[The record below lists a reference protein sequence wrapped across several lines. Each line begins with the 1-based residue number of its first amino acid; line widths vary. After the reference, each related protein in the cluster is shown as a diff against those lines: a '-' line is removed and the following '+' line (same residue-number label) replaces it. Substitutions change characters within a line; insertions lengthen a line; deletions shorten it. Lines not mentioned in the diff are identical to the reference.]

1 MKLFKN
7 ASVMIVAIMFFYSSI
22 SAQEATT
29 IGDVEMPAIESS
41 DAFNK
46 MRNKLGKWQGEMTQ
60 GLTGETFNVSYE
72 WRITSGGNTIT
83 ETIIEDG
90 VEMLT
95 TYNDDNGQLVVK
107 HYCALGTEPVFMVTQ
122 STDNVIAISFDKSRS
137 NLQSDQHD
145 FVESMKWTTDSM
157 NSNVMVFE
165 NVVIQNGER
174 SNNRAVLRK
183 L

>member
-1 MKLFKN
+1 MQILKQ
-7 ASVMIVAIMFFYSSI
+7 ASVVTVAIMFFYSSI
-22 SAQEATT
+22 NAQEATT

-41 DAFNK
+41 DAFNE

-60 GLTGETFNVSYE
+60 ELTGEAFNVSYE

-95 TYNDDNGQLVVK
+95 TYNDDNGKLVVK

-122 STDNVIAISFDKSRS
+122 ATDNVIAISFDESRS
-137 NLQSDQHD
+137 DLQAEHHN

-157 NSNVMVFE
+157 NPNVMVFE
-165 NVVIQNGER
+165 NVVILDGER
-174 SNNRAVLRK
+174 TNNRAVLSK

>member
-1 MKLFKN
+1 
-7 ASVMIVAIMFFYSSI
+7 
-22 SAQEATT
+22 
-29 IGDVEMPAIESS
+29 
-41 DAFNK
+41 
-46 MRNKLGKWQGEMTQ
+46 
-60 GLTGETFNVSYE
+60 
-72 WRITSGGNTIT
+72 
-83 ETIIEDG
+83 
-90 VEMLT
+90 
-95 TYNDDNGQLVVK
+95 LVVK

-145 FVESMKWTTDSM
+145 FVESMKWTTDST

>member
-1 MKLFKN
+1 MQIFKQ
-7 ASVMIVAIMFFYSSI
+7 ASVVTVAIMFFYSSI
-22 SAQEATT
+22 NAQEATT

-41 DAFNK
+41 DAFNE

-60 GLTGETFNVSYE
+60 ELTGETFNVSYE

-95 TYNDDNGQLVVK
+95 TYNDDNGKLVVK

-122 STDNVIAISFDKSRS
+122 ATDNVIAISFDESRS
-137 NLQSDQHD
+137 DLQAEHHN

-157 NSNVMVFE
+157 NPNVMVFE
-165 NVVIQNGER
+165 NVVILDGER
-174 SNNRAVLRK
+174 TNNRAVLSK

>member
-1 MKLFKN
+1 MKLFKHVF
-7 ASVMIVAIMFFYSSI
+7 VMTVGIMFLYSSI
-22 SAQEATT
+22 NAQEATI

-46 MRNKLGKWQGEMTQ
+46 MRNKLGKWKGEMTQ

-122 STDNVIAISFDKSRS
+122 ATDNVIAISFDESRS
-137 NLQSDQHD
+137 DLQADHHN
-145 FVESMKWTTDSM
+145 FVESMKWTTDST

-165 NVVIQNGER
+165 NVIIQDGER
-174 SNNRAVLRK
+174 SNNRAVLSK

>member
-72 WRITSGGNTIT
+72 WRITSGWNTIT
-83 ETIIEDG
+83 ETII
-90 VEMLT
+90 
-95 TYNDDNGQLVVK
+95 
-107 HYCALGTEPVFMVTQ
+107 
-122 STDNVIAISFDKSRS
+122 
-137 NLQSDQHD
+137 
-145 FVESMKWTTDSM
+145 
-157 NSNVMVFE
+157 
-165 NVVIQNGER
+165 
-174 SNNRAVLRK
+174 
-183 L
+183 

>member
-1 MKLFKN
+1 MKLFKH
-7 ASVMIVAIMFFYSSI
+7 ASVMALAIMPFYSVI
-22 SAQEATT
+22 SAQGATT
-29 IGDVEMPAIESS
+29 IGAVEMPAIESS
-41 DAFNK
+41 NAFNK

-60 GLTGETFNVSYE
+60 ELTGETFNVSYE
-72 WRITSGGNTIT
+72 WKITSGGNTIT

-122 STDNVIAISFDKSRS
+122 ATDNVIAISFDESRS
-137 NLQSDQHD
+137 DLQADHHN
-145 FVESMKWTTDSM
+145 FVESMKWTTDSA
-157 NSNVMVFE
+157 NPGVMVFE
-165 NVVIQNGER
+165 NVVIQDGER
-174 SNNRAVLRK
+174 SNNRAVLSK

>member
-1 MKLFKN
+1 MQIFKQ
-7 ASVMIVAIMFFYSSI
+7 ASVVTVAIMFFYSSI
-22 SAQEATT
+22 NAQEATT
-29 IGDVEMPAIESS
+29 IGDVEMPAIEGS
-41 DAFNK
+41 DAFNE

-60 GLTGETFNVSYE
+60 ELTGETFNVSYE

-95 TYNDDNGQLVVK
+95 TYNDDNGKLVVK

-122 STDNVIAISFDKSRS
+122 ATDDVIAISFDESRS
-137 NLQSDQHD
+137 DLQAEHHN

-157 NSNVMVFE
+157 NPNVMVFE
-165 NVVIQNGER
+165 NVVILDGER
-174 SNNRAVLRK
+174 TNNRAVLSK

>member
-1 MKLFKN
+1 MKLFKHVL
-7 ASVMIVAIMFFYSSI
+7 VMTVGIMFLYSSI
-22 SAQEATT
+22 NAQEATI

-122 STDNVIAISFDKSRS
+122 ATDNMIAISFDESRS
-137 NLQSDQHD
+137 NLQADRHN
-145 FVESMKWTTDSM
+145 FVESMKWTTDPM

-165 NVVIQNGER
+165 NVVIQDGER
-174 SNNRAVLRK
+174 SNNRAVLNK